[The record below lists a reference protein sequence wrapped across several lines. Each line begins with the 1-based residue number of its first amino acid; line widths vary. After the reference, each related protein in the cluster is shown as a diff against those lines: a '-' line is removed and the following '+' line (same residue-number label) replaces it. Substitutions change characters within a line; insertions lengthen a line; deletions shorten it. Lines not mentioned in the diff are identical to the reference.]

1 MQIPKDQA
9 PIIQVSAG
17 QDTSDLQLAD
27 LVTSSTKDGLNKPSV
42 LSLAIKEKS
51 ALYAAYM
58 PYIKSG
64 GLFIPTNKSF
74 KINEEVFMLLSLIDD
89 PIKLKV
95 VGKVIWLTPTSSANR
110 PQGIGVQFSEKDGG
124 LEVRNKIE
132 SLLGGTLKSNRTT
145 HTM

>member
-1 MQIPKDQA
+1 MNIQATTDQIKEA
-9 PIIQVSAG
+9 S
-17 QDTSDLQLAD
+17 
-27 LVTSSTKDGLNKPSV
+27 NKPGV

-58 PYIKSG
+58 PYVKGG

-74 KINEEVFMLLSLIDD
+74 KIGEEVFMLLSLVDD
-89 PIKLKV
+89 PMRLKV
-95 VGKVIWLTPTSSANR
+95 VGKVVWITPVAQANR

-124 LEVRNKIE
+124 IEVKNKIE
-132 SLLGGTLKSNRTT
+132 AILGGAIKANRAT

>member
-1 MQIPKDQA
+1 MSTPTTVSPVTDQS
-9 PIIQVSAG
+9 V
-17 QDTSDLQLAD
+17 
-27 LVTSSTKDGLNKPSV
+27 NKPGV

-58 PYIKSG
+58 PYIKGG
-64 GLFIPTNKSF
+64 GLFIPTNKIY
-74 KINEEVFMLLSLIDD
+74 KIGEEVFMLLSLVDD
-89 PIKLKV
+89 PVKLKV
-95 VGKVIWLTPTSSANR
+95 VGKVVWTTPTASANR

-132 SLLGGTLKSNRTT
+132 SILGGTLKSNRAT

>member
-1 MQIPKDQA
+1 MNTQVTPIDQA
-9 PIIQVSAG
+9 SIAP
-17 QDTSDLQLAD
+17 
-27 LVTSSTKDGLNKPSV
+27 KPGV
-42 LSLAIKEKS
+42 LSLAIKEKA

-58 PYIKSG
+58 PFIKGG

-74 KINEEVFMLLSLIDD
+74 KIGDEVFMLLNLLDD

-95 VGKVIWLTPTSSANR
+95 VGNIIWITPVTQGNR

-124 LEVRNKIE
+124 IEARNKIE
-132 SLLGGTLKSNRTT
+132 ALLGGALKSPRPT